1 MVRIRSERWTTRSN
15 RPVFSQDPLKKR
27 RLNPALQSG
36 SPPMRGRLAGLILAV
51 LTLVTLFSVSRTA
64 HAQPPS
70 L

>member
-15 RPVFSQDPLKKR
+15 RPFSPRTRSKKR

-64 HAQPPS
+64 YAQPPS